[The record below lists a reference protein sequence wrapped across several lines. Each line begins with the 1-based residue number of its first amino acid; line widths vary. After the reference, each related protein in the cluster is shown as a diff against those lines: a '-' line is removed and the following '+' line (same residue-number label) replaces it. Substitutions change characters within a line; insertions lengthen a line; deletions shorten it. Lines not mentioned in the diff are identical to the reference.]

1 MCVYGDD
8 ANGIVA
14 LFPSSPTPQCDSS
27 DRAPYSSPSLRRPLS
42 MSPMLLEPDDEDM
55 VMCYSDQDHHHTT
68 SLPPSS
74 TGESDASARSS
85 SPPPPMLA
93 ITSDPPFPTSS
104 PSSPSA
110 MSVSQE
116 MLPPKVS
123 FEDFALCYRQSQHKQ
138 SQRKRLEHRL
148 RATKVSIAVSARLAR
163 VGAAVQ
169 RGLVESLKQDDKINF
184 ASLFHTL
191 HDLQSSCEST
201 SSWTSRRQQDPL
213 GEDGLSDL
221 DSVPDR
227 SPDFFVQLSP
237 QSRSDLLGILH
248 SVRTDPQ
255 FLFDRLRSLTSA
267 QLATLLSSA
276 TTLEAGDPAFSSLPS
291 PSSPSSSAS
300 RSRTY
305 PFASSFSS
313 SASASSASSS
323 FSKRIHT
330 LPSIQD
336 HALAF
341 ERTDPLATLL
351 FITYAAPLDADT
363 PEARLRVD
371 VWSTVC
377 ASLITHGGNR
387 YYPLIGHI
395 LSAWALRSDWKAR
408 PQFELYL
415 MDILQTGAFL
425 LEHIEAPPG
434 MNFGA
439 EPIDPLKT
447 DVAEEFFASAV
458 DSLFK
463 LLDDPDAG
471 LPRAVMEFASAILR
485 KLDHTDSRNR
495 FLEYLF
501 VHWFFSKFLYG
512 ALTYPEVCSSLL
524 CFAGFCFSFPFFS
537 LSFLFSL
544 PCPTWSLERK

>member
-1 MCVYGDD
+1 
-8 ANGIVA
+8 
-14 LFPSSPTPQCDSS
+14 
-27 DRAPYSSPSLRRPLS
+27 
-42 MSPMLLEPDDEDM
+42 MSPVLLEPDDEDM
-55 VMCYSDQDHHHTT
+55 MMCYSDDDDARQTSQHHQTT
-68 SLPPSS
+68 SLPSS
-74 TGESDASARSS
+74 TNEFDASARSCAPPRPPVLAVTSVPVGLHYNTKGLLFPSYPAFSNPPAPPSS
-85 SPPPPMLA
+85 SP
-93 ITSDPPFPTSS
+93 
-104 PSSPSA
+104 PSA

-116 MLPPKVS
+116 QLPPKVS
-123 FEDFALCYRQSQHKQ
+123 FEDFALSYRQNQHKQ

-148 RATKVSIAVSARLAR
+148 HATKVSIAVSARLAR
-163 VGAAVQ
+163 VGTAVQ

-184 ASLFHTL
+184 VSLYHTL
-191 HDLQSSCEST
+191 HDLQSSCESIA
-201 SSWTSRRQQDPL
+201 SQSPRRQQDPL
-213 GEDGLSDL
+213 LEDGLSDL

-227 SPDFFVQLSP
+227 SPDFFLQLSP
-237 QSRSDLLGILH
+237 QSRSDLLDILH

-255 FLFDRLRSLTSA
+255 FLFDRLRSLNSA
-267 QLATLLSSA
+267 QLASLLSSA
-276 TTLEAGDPAFSSLPS
+276 TTLEARDPAFSSLS
-291 PSSPSSSAS
+291 SSSSSSPSSSTS

-313 SASASSASSS
+313 SASASSTSSS
-323 FSKRIHT
+323 FSKRIHSV
-330 LPSIQD
+330 PSIQD

-341 ERTDPLATLL
+341 ERRDPLATLL
-351 FITYAAPLDADT
+351 FNTYAAPLATDT

-377 ASLITHGGNR
+377 ANLITHGGNR

-434 MNFGA
+434 LNFGA

-447 DVAEEFFASAV
+447 DVAEEFFASSV
-458 DSLFK
+458 DALFK

-471 LPRAVMEFASAILR
+471 LPRAVMEFASAILH

-524 CFAGFCFSFPFFS
+524 CFAGFSFSFFLMLPFS
-537 LSFLFSL
+537 V
-544 PCPTWSLERK
+544 PCPAWFAGRK